1 MINTININISG
12 LILNNDMNLNLS
24 ETKTEIEGFLSELF
38 KIFLENQKNL
48 DFENITLAPF
58 LPFSIFNT
66 NDNLDFLTEKSEKL
80 PSFLSIPIL
89 NPQDMTYLDKV
100 FENMKIQKEGLN
112 SLYELIKSGQMDL
125 NNALESLKITSKDNP
140 ISSIIE
146 DLTEKVSINLD
157 KNNIKDIFKTINA
170 QNDNNSLELSSL
182 NLNKESNNKMEISDS
197 IKNNLINMESLK
209 NEKTTVDDI
218 QREKNQK
225 INSENLL
232 PKINLNSVE
241 SVQYDNIK
249 QKPEIPVTKLN
260 EISDIIFRA
269 TSNSQKTLIVQLEP
283 PELGKILIKLS
294 MDSSGVRADM
304 KVDYPHVKEMLTNL
318 IPEIKSNLQS
328 SGVKISDFL
337 LDLTRDQKGYSDS
350 PYGQGQ
356 KKNKDNQKFFEYFA

>member
-1 MINTININISG
+1 MINTINLNISG

-38 KIFLENQKNL
+38 RIFLENQKNL
-48 DFENITLAPF
+48 NFENITLAPL
-58 LPFSIFNT
+58 LPFNILTSQEISNL
-66 NDNLDFLTEKSEKL
+66 DNL
-80 PSFLSIPIL
+80 
-89 NPQDMTYLDKV
+89 
-100 FENMKIQKEGLN
+100 FENIKIQNEGLN
-112 SLYELIKSGQMDL
+112 SLYELIKSGQVDL
-125 NNALESLKITSKDNP
+125 NNALESLKIISKDNS

-249 QKPEIPVTKLN
+249 QKHEIPVIKLN

-269 TSNSQKTLIVQLEP
+269 VSNSQKTLIVQLEP

>member
-1 MINTININISG
+1 MINAININLNG
-12 LILNNDMNLNLS
+12 LSLNNKSLTLS
-24 ETKTEIEGFLSELF
+24 ETKGDIEGFLKELF
-38 KIFLENQKNL
+38 KILLENQKNL
-48 DFENITLAPF
+48 DSENITFTPF
-58 LPFSIFNT
+58 LPFPMLTSQNIANL
-66 NDNLDFLTEKSEKL
+66 DNL
-80 PSFLSIPIL
+80 
-89 NPQDMTYLDKV
+89 

-112 SLYELIKSGQMDL
+112 SLYELIKLGQVDL

-140 ISSIIE
+140 ISSILE
-146 DLTEKVSINLD
+146 NLTEKVSINLE
-157 KNNIKDIFKTINA
+157 KNNIKDIFKIINT
-170 QNDNNSLELSSL
+170 QKNSSELSSL
-182 NLNKESNNKMEISDS
+182 DLNKESKNIMETSDS
-197 IKNNLINMESLK
+197 IKNILINMDSFN
-209 NEKTTVDDI
+209 NEKSTINDL
-218 QREKNQK
+218 QRDKNQK

-232 PKINLNSVE
+232 PKINLNSAE

-249 QKPEIPVTKLN
+249 QKPELPVIKLN
-260 EISDIIFRA
+260 EVSDIIFRA
-269 TSNSQKTLIVQLEP
+269 ASNSQKTLIVQLEP

-304 KVDYPHVKEMLTNL
+304 KVDYPHVKEILTNL